1 MVEEIIIACATD
13 NEKHFPDKHSGEA
26 TFFMIYKI
34 DGIKAEFITRIENT
48 SPEERMHGDPQ
59 KAKGVVGLLKK
70 RNVDVIV
77 SKQYGK
83 NLTRIKDKLVPVI
96 IRTDKI
102 EDGIGLCNKN
112 IDRLRNELKKDGE
125 ERRHIILG

>member
-1 MVEEIIIACATD
+1 
-13 NEKHFPDKHSGEA
+13 
-26 TFFMIYKI
+26 
-34 DGIKAEFITRIENT
+34 
-48 SPEERMHGDPQ
+48 
-59 KAKGVVGLLKK
+59 LKK

-83 NLTRIKDKLVPVI
+83 NLKRIKDKLVPVI

-112 IDRLRNELKKDGE
+112 IDRLRNELAKKGE
-125 ERRHIILG
+125 DRKHIVIG